1 MGATL
6 LKRWCRG
13 ADGSAGPGAFC
24 AARCGGSGGVATG
37 GGHWGVVER
46 TPDTAGSEDPVARE
60 TTHLEEG
67 IVMNTSDRYGHV
79 HD

>member
-1 MGATL
+1 MV
-6 LKRWCRG
+6 
-13 ADGSAGPGAFC
+13 
-24 AARCGGSGGVATG
+24 SGGGWFGGPRSVLCREVWRVG
-37 GGHWGVVER
+37 GRCDRGGHWGVVER

>member
-1 MGATL
+1 MVRRAPERSVPRGVEG
-6 LKRWCRG
+6 RG
-13 ADGSAGPGAFC
+13 AL
-24 AARCGGSGGVATG
+24 RQ